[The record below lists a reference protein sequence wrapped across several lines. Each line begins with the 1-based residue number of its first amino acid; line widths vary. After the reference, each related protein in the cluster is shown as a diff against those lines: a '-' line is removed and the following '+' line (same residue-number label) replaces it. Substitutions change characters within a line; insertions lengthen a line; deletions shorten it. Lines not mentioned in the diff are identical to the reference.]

1 MSAAARIPVGEPT
14 LIKIAFQHMM
24 LMCDALTEHSPKH
37 LRLCIS
43 MLGQFRQQAN
53 MNTVLTAS
61 ESLFWGVSDV
71 IQVKWHEAV

>member
-1 MSAAARIPVGEPT
+1 

-24 LMCDALTEHSPKH
+24 LMCDALAELSPKH

-43 MLGQFRQQAN
+43 MLGQFRRQADT
-53 MNTVLTAS
+53 NTALTAS

-71 IQVKWHEAV
+71 IQVKWHEAEYEAVNNAL